1 VDSVPTT
8 VCAAYTAP
16 DPSLWIGL
24 NITLVVVLDLIDDA
38 LLLNNSGTVWLTL
51 LKTTGLK
58 SPPNDAPIGHPPAP
72 SFLDMYDTYKNIIGQ
87 RRQELLVFF

>member
-1 VDSVPTT
+1 VNPQQGPHTKKVTAAVSNIQRIIAVVATGMYRT
-8 VCAAYTAP
+8 VR
-16 DPSLWIGL
+16 
-24 NITLVVVLDLIDDA
+24 
-38 LLLNNSGTVWLTL
+38 LTL

-58 SPPNDAPIGHPPAP
+58 SPLNDAPIGHPPAP